1 LTSNGAS
8 STPSWE
14 VPTLDIN
21 GLTEDATGNIE
32 NDFFP
37 KNNGTGVNTKI
48 KMTRYRATD
57 GEVAAGTVTNKFV
70 TPKQAKNY
78 Y

>member
-1 LTSNGAS
+1 MTSNGAS
-8 STPSWE
+8 SAPSWE

-21 GLTEDATGNIE
+21 GLTEDATGNME

-48 KMTRYRATD
+48 KMTRYKASNAEAT
-57 GEVAAGTVTNKFV
+57 AGINDVKYITSK
-70 TPKQAKNY
+70 
-78 Y
+78 